1 MMAVLVTG
9 GAGYIGSHTVV
20 ALHESGR
27 RVVVVDDFSN
37 SSPAAVDALQRL
49 VGGSLVFAP
58 VDVTDPDAV
67 DRLFVDHDIDAV
79 IHFAAFKAVAEST
92 EQPLRYYR
100 NNLDA
105 TVTVTEAMVA
115 HGVRRMVF
123 SSSATVYGEPER
135 VPVDETFPTGATNPY
150 GWTKFVGEQILRD
163 ASAAHGLDVVLLR
176 YFNPVGA
183 HPSGEIGEDPAG
195 IPNNLVP
202 YVMQVAV
209 GRLDH
214 LRVFGGDYD
223 THDGT
228 AIRDYIHVVD
238 LAEGHV
244 AALDALDAGL
254 TGCEVVN
261 LGTGVG
267 STVLE
272 VVEAAGRAVGHA
284 IPYEI
289 VDRRPGDVE
298 RIWADVRRAES
309 VLGWRATRGLDEML
323 ADHWRWQR
331 THPQGY
337 ATPAPV
343 A

>member
-1 MMAVLVTG
+1 MAVLVTG

-37 SSPAAVDALQRL
+37 SSPAAVDALRRL
-49 VGGSLVFAP
+49 VGGELTFAE
-58 VDVTDPDAV
+58 VDVTDPVAV
-67 DRLFVDHDIDAV
+67 DALFAAHDIDAV
-79 IHFAAFKAVAEST
+79 IHFAAFKAVGEST

-105 TVTVTEAMVA
+105 TLTVTEAMVA
-115 HGVRRMVF
+115 HGVRRIVF

-135 VPVDETFPTGATNPY
+135 VPVDESFPTGATNPY

-163 ASAAHGLDVVLLR
+163 AAPALGLDVVLLR

-272 VVEAAGRAVGHA
+272 VVEAAGRAVGHP

-298 RIWADVRRAES
+298 RIWADVSRAEA
-309 VLGWRATRGLDEML
+309 VLGWRAARGLDEML

-337 ATPAPV
+337 ATPTPV

>member
-1 MMAVLVTG
+1 MAVLVTG

-20 ALHESGR
+20 ALREAGR
-27 RVVVVDDFSN
+27 DVVVVDDFSN
-37 SSPAAVDALQRL
+37 SSPAAVAALRGL
-49 VGGSLVFAP
+49 VGDLVFVEA
-58 VDVTDPDAV
+58 DVTDPAAV
-67 DRLFVDHDIDAV
+67 DRVFTDHDIDAV
-79 IHFAAFKAVAEST
+79 IHFAAFKAVGEST
-92 EQPLRYYR
+92 SQPLRYYR

-105 TVTVTEAMVA
+105 TLTVTETMVR
-115 HGVRRMVF
+115 HGVRRLVF
-123 SSSATVYGEPER
+123 SSSATVYGEPAR

-150 GWTKFVGEQILRD
+150 GWTKFVGERILSD
-163 ASAAHGLDVVLLR
+163 AAPAHGLDVVLLR

-183 HPSGEIGEDPAG
+183 HPSGDIGEDPAG

-223 THDGT
+223 TPDGT

-254 TGCEVVN
+254 SGCEVVN

-267 STVLE
+267 SSVLE
-272 VVEAAGRAVGHA
+272 VVEAAGRAVGRP

-298 RIWADVRRAES
+298 RIWADVTRAAR
-309 VLGWRATRGLDEML
+309 VLGWRSRRSLDEML

-331 THPQGY
+331 THPGGY
-337 ATPAPV
+337 AAVV
-343 A
+343 AGP

>member
-1 MMAVLVTG
+1 MAVLVTG